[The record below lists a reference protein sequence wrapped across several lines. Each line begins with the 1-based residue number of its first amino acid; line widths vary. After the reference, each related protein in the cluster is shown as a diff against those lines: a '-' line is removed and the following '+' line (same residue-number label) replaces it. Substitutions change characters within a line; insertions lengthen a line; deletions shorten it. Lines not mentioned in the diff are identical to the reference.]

1 MKLEQ
6 MTLFE
11 NKQEQKQEQKRK
23 GKKSNKTTFTNNMSL
38 PIHRWFRYSAGFSA
52 EWAESIIQKYNHT
65 NREDFQVFDPFA
77 GSGTVLIASD
87 KSNVIGA
94 GVDSHPFVSRMT
106 KAKLL
111 WETDTLDLRNYT
123 AKILAKAEFL
133 KNDKLDSYPD
143 LIYKCYP
150 EEILLQLQAIK
161 KALMLEEDK
170 ESNLYQLSW
179 LALVPILRA
188 CSTAGTAQWQY
199 IQPSKKTKAKIPF
212 ETYKNQIS
220 IMIDDMLLYQNE
232 VGESRALFYKEDARN
247 CPSIEENWADLII
260 TSPPYAN
267 NYDYADATRLEM
279 SFFNEISGWG
289 DLQEKVRPNLIRA
302 CTQHVSK
309 LKNETFDILQDSLL
323 EPIYNEIY
331 GTCKELELEREN
343 HGGKKNY
350 HTMIATY
357 FLDMAKVWLE
367 LRRIC
372 KEGSTVCFVIG
383 DSAPYGVYVPVDEW
397 LGKLAISAGFKEF
410 YFEKERDRNTKWK
423 NRKHDVPLKE
433 GFLWV
438 RG

>member
-1 MKLEQ
+1 
-6 MTLFE
+6 
-11 NKQEQKQEQKRK
+11 
-23 GKKSNKTTFTNNMSL
+23 
-38 PIHRWFRYSAGFSA
+38 
-52 EWAESIIQKYNHT
+52 
-65 NREDFQVFDPFA
+65 
-77 GSGTVLIASD
+77 
-87 KSNVIGA
+87 
-94 GVDSHPFVSRMT
+94 
-106 KAKLL
+106 
-111 WETDTLDLRNYT
+111 
-123 AKILAKAEFL
+123 
-133 KNDKLDSYPD
+133 
-143 LIYKCYP
+143 
-150 EEILLQLQAIK
+150 
-161 KALMLEEDK
+161 
-170 ESNLYQLSW
+170 
-179 LALVPILRA
+179 
-188 CSTAGTAQWQY
+188 
-199 IQPSKKTKAKIPF
+199 
-212 ETYKNQIS
+212 
-220 IMIDDMLLYQNE
+220 MIDDMLLYQNE
-232 VGESRALFYKEDARN
+232 VGKSRALFYKEDARN